1 MSDTGSRTRTR
12 RDDDEDF
19 WPADRSE
26 RSGSRRKLLIAAAVV
41 VVLAVAAATAFF
53 LLRDGE
59 TAAGDGRPVPTVYT
73 PGDADPGTAALKLRS
88 ADARPLNAGEV
99 FTPQAKSVGYKT
111 YSFSLVKSEIST
123 DCKSVTWG
131 SRLHGD
137 LAKYNCTQVVRG
149 AYVSKDK
156 RHVGQFIA
164 LNLDRQEGADQIVQY
179 LGQGATSG
187 FVLPLRA
194 PGVEGFGAGFS
205 AAYGQ
210 AYGHY
215 AVVVWVQRA
224 GGGKPASLNE
234 MIDVS
239 IPVEKP
245 ADFVWGRLSLLDGA
259 TGAGR

>member
-1 MSDTGSRTRTR
+1 
-12 RDDDEDF
+12 
-19 WPADRSE
+19 
-26 RSGSRRKLLIAAAVV
+26 
-41 VVLAVAAATAFF
+41 
-53 LLRDGE
+53 
-59 TAAGDGRPVPTVYT
+59 VPTVYT
-73 PGDADPGTAALKLRS
+73 PGGADPGTARLRLRS
-88 ADARPLNAGEV
+88 ADARPLNEGEV
-99 FTPQAKSVGYKT
+99 FTAQAKNVAYKT
-111 YSFSLVKSEIST
+111 YTLSLAKSQLST

-156 RHVGQFIA
+156 KHVGQFIA

-187 FVLPLRA
+187 FVLPLAA
-194 PGVEGFGAGFS
+194 PGVPAFGAGFS

-224 GGGKPASLNE
+224 GGERPASLNE

-259 TGAGR
+259 AGPAR